1 MIHLHVKKYINYFL
15 RVEKLLEAHC
25 LHLLQVLVRA
35 IHLLR
40 VELMTREGFS
50 LWAPTPHMEP
60 MQTITEHQSPR
71 TLITADFT

>member
-15 RVEKLLEAHC
+15 RVEKLLETHC